1 MSLNGPF
8 INGKWLET
16 GEKFPSVNPATGEP
30 FAEVF
35 AANGEHVSLA
45 FEAAERSFREWSKLP
60 LSVRL
65 EHFKRLKTVLLD
77 SLEEI
82 AKTIAVEQGKPLTEA
97 LLVELL
103 PALDSLD
110 YYIHRAAEHLEPL
123 KVRHWQ
129 VLFRDKKAHY
139 RFEPIGVVA
148 VISPWNYPFIIPFLD
163 ITAALLTGN
172 TVVFKPSSVTPVV
185 GVRIAELFERAG
197 FPDGTVN
204 LLTGR
209 SDVGQAIVGHESTRV
224 IMFTGSVETG
234 RAIYRMAADGVKK
247 IVLEL
252 GGKDPA
258 VVMPDA
264 DLKRAVNGILWGA
277 FMNAGQTC
285 ASIERVY
292 VHRGIYDDFVEMV
305 TELTARLKV
314 GDPLEPS
321 TDIGPMT
328 TASQLQLVKFHV
340 REALED
346 GAKLLIG
353 GEESGRGFFY
363 SPAVIVDVN
372 HKMRI
377 MRDETFGPVMPIM
390 KFDSLDEAIALS
402 NDTNYGLTASI
413 WTRDRKTASQ
423 FIRMVEAGTVTV
435 NDHVF
440 SFGEPEG
447 AWGGVKF
454 SGIGRTHGRFGLLEL
469 VNVKFVSEDYS
480 RGESK
485 LWWYPYDDRLL
496 EVAKLAGTSMYSE
509 SHLSKLRATMRLMRH
524 AGLLLKKVGIKLLA
538 LNPGRFI

>member
-1 MSLNGPF
+1 MSLNGPL

-16 GEKFPSVNPATGEP
+16 GEKFTSVNPATGEP

-292 VHRGIYDDFVEMV
+292 VHRDIYDDFVEMI

-353 GEESGRGFFY
+353 GEEFGRGFFY

-372 HKMRI
+372 HEMRI

-485 LWWYPYDDRLL
+485 LWWYPYDERLL

-509 SHLSKLRATMRLMRH
+509 SHSSKLRATMRLMRH

>member
-16 GEKFPSVNPATGEP
+16 GEKFTSVNPATGEP

-353 GEESGRGFFY
+353 GEEFGRGFFY

-372 HKMRI
+372 HEMRI

-413 WTRDRKTASQ
+413 WTRDRETASQ

-485 LWWYPYDDRLL
+485 LWWYPYDERLL

-509 SHLSKLRATMRLMRH
+509 SHSSKLRATMRLMRH